1 MECGGLEGQLRVI
14 EQKMK
19 AQVSVTAGMRAKMAW
34 TEQEAVAPPTSQL
47 VEARGAR
54 ARPTA
59 LGRHA

>member
-1 MECGGLEGQLRVI
+1 LRVI